1 MWPGLCSIGSGG
13 AREVSVVNEPC
24 FFVVA
29 GFCRKVRLLTLFSSN
44 QHVRIQST

>member
-1 MWPGLCSIGSGG
+1 MLPGQCRIGSGG
-13 AREVSVVNEPC
+13 AREFSVNELC

-29 GFCRKVRLLTLFSSN
+29 VFLKKVRLLTLFSSN